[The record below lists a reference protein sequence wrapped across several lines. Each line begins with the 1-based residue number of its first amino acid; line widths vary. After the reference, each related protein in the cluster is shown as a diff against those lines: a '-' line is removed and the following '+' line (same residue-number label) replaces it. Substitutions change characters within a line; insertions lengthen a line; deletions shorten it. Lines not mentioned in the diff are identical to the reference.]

1 MTARVSFPTTR
12 SRSEFAAAG
21 PAIVHLPPN
30 YTEASKSVLDSY
42 YNGDKGRRHQRTLV
56 RSSCMVADQFR
67 NTGGGPEI
75 GSVAVHHG
83 LLQQKVAQAP
93 SLLPIQ
99 LQRSTWRGAHPQP
112 LGSTSPSGRQR
123 ITELA
128 LQPIRPPHFAERVT
142 RIQQRQGSPAPIF
155 DQIGAPPQSGYR
167 CSAPERLLLHYLCR
181 DQQYVQDDHLMGGN
195 NGWKPASPVA
205 CDQKIGSRSWVAILN
220 SRFAPVSKQVRSE
233 GLQPSERTLNSLLLR
248 ATS

>member
-1 MTARVSFPTTR
+1 MFSAISPDDDDIQQEFCQSSKSKQCVLANYKTVSNPTFQICTVRSALAPPTPHFASHYVTARVSFPTTR
-12 SRSEFAAAG
+12 SRAEFAAAG

-30 YTEASKSVLDSY
+30 YPEVSSKSVLDSY

-56 RSSCMVADQFR
+56 RRSCMVADQFR

-83 LLQQKVAQAP
+83 LLQQKVDQAP

-128 LQPIRPPHFAERVT
+128 LQPIRRHT
-142 RIQQRQGSPAPIF
+142 
-155 DQIGAPPQSGYR
+155 
-167 CSAPERLLLHYLCR
+167 
-181 DQQYVQDDHLMGGN
+181 
-195 NGWKPASPVA
+195 
-205 CDQKIGSRSWVAILN
+205 
-220 SRFAPVSKQVRSE
+220 
-233 GLQPSERTLNSLLLR
+233 SLR
-248 ATS
+248 E